1 MRKLTA
7 AAIIAGTAGA
17 LAWPS
22 TRHWLAD
29 VLAVTARHLDHGPDV
44 EPPPGAIERGR
55 RRMADAIADA
65 LVERGR
71 REGAD
76 VHRNDTNGHHPT
88 QPI

>member
-7 AAIIAGTAGA
+7 AVIVAGTAGA
-17 LAWPS
+17 LAWPPS
-22 TRHWLAD
+22 RRLIAD

-65 LVERGR
+65 LVDRAR
-71 REGAD
+71 REAEEAHRGAM
-76 VHRNDTNGHHPT
+76 NGQHPT